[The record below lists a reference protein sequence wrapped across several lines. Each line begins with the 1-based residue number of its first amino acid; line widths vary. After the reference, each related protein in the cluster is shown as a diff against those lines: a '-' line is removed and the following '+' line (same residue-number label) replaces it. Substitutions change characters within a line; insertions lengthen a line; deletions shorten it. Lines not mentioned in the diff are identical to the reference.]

1 MNKRIFTYLFILV
14 TAIFL
19 SILMRFDLCEK
30 YIGFVLIPM
39 LAAYYLG
46 QYSERKYPKK

>member
-1 MNKRIFTYLFILV
+1 MKKRIFTFAFIVV

-30 YIGFVLIPM
+30 YIGFAMIPM
-39 LAAYYLG
+39 MVAYYLG